1 MLSELFW
8 ECYPKMVER
17 FYDLSDAPTDVT
29 IAIENEG
36 YEVAEAGGNFVH
48 LYDQWLYS
56 NPDDYDCITHELAH
70 LIQGSGWAPDYLE
83 YSDYIEVFADCCRY
97 EYAMREGIFNNKL

>member
-17 FYDLSDAPTDVT
+17 FYVLSDAPMDVT

-48 LYDQWLYS
+48 LHDQWLYS
-56 NPDDYDCITHELAH
+56 NPDDY
-70 LIQGSGWAPDYLE
+70 
-83 YSDYIEVFADCCRY
+83 
-97 EYAMREGIFNNKL
+97 AMPFS